1 MNAWGKPGPPK
12 RNLITEPERISRLKA
27 ARLGVARDDAPLVYY
42 MATPEGE
49 CDFPTLL
56 RSRGERVVRLIER
69 PQQLRLQGFEIWAG
83 DASEILQG
91 KMRRNMLSG
100 SRLIELWNPG
110 TNPSTTLPRH
120 GDFRS
125 CGLFP
130 DCRWAAAVPSINIPA
145 VYCILQELCVLTTE
159 SDERER

>member
-1 MNAWGKPGPPK
+1 VG
-12 RNLITEPERISRLKA
+12 
-27 ARLGVARDDAPLVYY
+27 RDDAPLVYY

-69 PQQLRLQGFEIWAG
+69 PPQLRLQGFEIWAG

-120 GDFRS
+120 GDFS
-125 CGLFP
+125 LMWIVSGLP
-130 DCRWAAAVPSINIPA
+130 LGCCRTINE
-145 VYCILQELCVLTTE
+145 YSGGILHPTRALCV
-159 SDERER
+159 DH